1 MWEVNTKAII
11 VSWRT
16 STRSFFC
23 DGEISAGVP
32 THIITCNCNNRVV
45 YIHPSLHPSFLQVNR
60 YYGISQHFFDNW
72 VMIFLQS
79 YMIIPSSLL
88 PETDNKSMT
97 SKLWPKQW
105 SLLSKKIELWSLSR
119 EFLKQYLDEKKTVIY
134 KVGILIRGSLI
145 SSDHSER
152 VYYIILIY
160 RVKLYISLIKQQYQH
175 LTSFIFVSI
184 FFKFKFRFLFI
195 LFHLLFLMGRG
206 LICDSVKKK
215 KNKIIII
222 TCTS

>member
-1 MWEVNTKAII
+1 MWEVKTKAII

-45 YIHPSLHPSFLQVNR
+45 YIQISLHPSFLQVNR

-97 SKLWPKQW
+97 SKLWLKQW
-105 SLLSKKIELWSLSR
+105 SLLSKKNWVVVA
-119 EFLKQYLDEKKTVIY
+119 F
-134 KVGILIRGSLI
+134 
-145 SSDHSER
+145 ER
-152 VYYIILIY
+152 VFETVFGWEKNSYLQSWYSQKGVTYKKRSQWESLLYYSNIQGETVYLINQTTIPTLDF
-160 RVKLYISLIKQQYQH
+160 LYFCKY
-175 LTSFIFVSI
+175 
-184 FFKFKFRFLFI
+184 FFLFKFRFLFI

-215 KNKIIII
+215 KRIK
-222 TCTS
+222 